1 MASHSESI
9 ILLPLSVLDTQAES
23 VSSQLRKSS
32 CPPYRYS
39 WFFIFFI
46 FLNLGPGQ
54 SHESVSKWVKLKGT
68 AGLFFQPLF
77 QTVSADVAF
86 LWVNR
91 DMIPATS
98 CVSCTCTGIKSVA
111 DRRRCFAKGFFSSFF
126 LFFSVKTTT
135 LKLLNGIHT
144 ERLRRRERERDRL
157 TDRETD
163 RQRTQTHHFTRT
175 VV

>member
-1 MASHSESI
+1 MDNSPPTPSSQWAPSWCPYLSASDPAEWWRHTESI

-39 WFFIFFI
+39 WFYFIL
-46 FLNLGPGQ
+46 FLKNLGPGQ

-111 DRRRCFAKGFFSSFF
+111 DRRRCFAKGFFFF
-126 LFFSVKTTT
+126 L
-135 LKLLNGIHT
+135 LKLQQHWNC
-144 ERLRRRERERDRL
+144 
-157 TDRETD
+157 
-163 RQRTQTHHFTRT
+163 
-175 VV
+175 